1 MKACRITGLQTL
13 FTGLLAIV
21 LLSSCSSVL
30 QFQDA
35 APLGKG
41 VVQVMGG
48 FGAGYYPE
56 EIESRKY
63 GFPFT
68 AALRYGIGDRS
79 DLGIRYSLDDDVE
92 LNFKHNLVH
101 SRIFLF
107 SAGVYAGVDDVF
119 SSHKIPYAGIPAYIQ
134 FRFGDAFS
142 IYGVPSVSFGRFESD
157 IGLNA
162 NIGVS
167 FGRWDK
173 FYIEAGLADYNN
185 IGSSVKTF
193 GVGFAHRL

>member
-1 MKACRITGLQTL
+1 M
-13 FTGLLAIV
+13 V

-79 DLGIRYSLDDDVE
+79 DLGIHIYDYLE
-92 LNFKHNLVH
+92 PL
-101 SRIFLF
+101 
-107 SAGVYAGVDDVF
+107 
-119 SSHKIPYAGIPAYIQ
+119 SSDMKEQLEIAIQ
-134 FRFGDAFS
+134 Q
-142 IYGVPSVSFGRFESD
+142 
-157 IGLNA
+157 N
-162 NIGVS
+162 
-167 FGRWDK
+167 
-173 FYIEAGLADYNN
+173 
-185 IGSSVKTF
+185 
-193 GVGFAHRL
+193 